1 MLAMNKEELKFNCK
15 SISNLFISQYLDKIN
30 KSDKF
35 LLGFHTVDNK
45 INYKETT
52 SEKLSNDLYDA
63 FLESKNKYKAIDIV
77 VENNGLKT
85 VLNTIDIRQ

>member
-1 MLAMNKEELKFNCK
+1 MSASLVGSEMCIRD
-15 SISNLFISQYLDKIN
+15 S
-30 KSDKF
+30 
-35 LLGFHTVDNK
+35 HTVDNK

-52 SEKLSNDLYDA
+52 TEKLSNDLYDA

-85 VLNTIDIRQ
+85 VLNSIDIKQ

>member
-52 SEKLSNDLYDA
+52 TEKISNDLYDA

-85 VLNTIDIRQ
+85 VLNSIDIKQ